1 MQYRLRHS
9 EFFSVFFFLFELLLL
24 HCASTVVGGGV
35 SGLTTAL
42 QLVESGWTVRLLS
55 AAFDDG
61 TVSSVA
67 GALWELPPTS
77 SLLSQTDH
85 ARYDRWCSRSWHEFN
100 RLAHVAHECAN
111 EPPHGVS
118 MRWGIN
124 FLPRAVA
131 AAAAASLPSAA
142 HLALLPEFATG
153 IELADVAPPTTS
165 PGLTA
170 SLPGLTPLSPL
181 PPLSAFGATQCWR
194 SFRAPIVAMPLYAC
208 ACPPRTL

>member
-1 MQYRLRHS
+1 MI
-9 EFFSVFFFLFELLLL
+9 
-24 HCASTVVGGGV
+24 GGGV
-35 SGLTTAL
+35 SGLTTAI
-42 QLVESGWTVRLLS
+42 QLTESGWTVRLLS

-85 ARYDRWCSRSWHEFN
+85 ARYDRWCSRTWHEFN
-100 RLAHVAHECAN
+100 RLAHVAHDCAN
-111 EPPHGVS
+111 QPPHGVS
-118 MRWGIN
+118 MRWGVN
-124 FLPRAVA
+124 FLPR

-153 IELADVAPPTTS
+153 VELADIAPPANS

-170 SLPGLTPLSPL
+170 SPPGLAPLSLL

-208 ACPPRTL
+208 ACPSRTLQLDGCSENTVFSHFRAGT